1 MVVKAVRNYGV
12 INLSRRY
19 SVLFA
24 FLLLFTTGCD
34 WFGGRDD
41 PEPDVPSD
49 INEIIN
55 LTVSEGVLSPTFTI
69 AETNYSVE
77 VENAIESIR
86 VTATLESNVAT
97 LQINGETAQS
107 GVASNEIALNE
118 GANLINVVAT
128 SESGLSRTVVITVNR
143 AEAEEL
149 SVALTALTLSNIN
162 YSPAFDGGIFQY
174 TATVSSSVDS
184 TVITAVTEDPNATLV
199 YGSQQP
205 VASGV
210 SSQAFE
216 LAVGENQFTVAVH
229 SADGLSSMVYYIT
242 VVREQPLS
250 NNADLNSLSL
260 SEGSLSPVFDSA
272 VIDYSATVNASV
284 ESITVTLEIAD
295 ENAVA
300 TVNGEVVSSQQAS
313 QPIALQQGS
322 NEVSVIVTAEDGTTS
337 KTYSVDVVRLAPP
350 LPSNLIEEN
359 ILISSNYEAL
369 DGFSVVAAHG
379 NTLVVGAPSEDSGS
393 AGVGGDQSDN
403 SKSSSGAVY
412 VFVRELIDGEYQWRQ
427 QAYIKASNPG
437 ASPGAGHS
445 GDLFGLS
452 LAIWDDTLVV
462 GAPYEDS
469 NSTGVNGEQNNEELT
484 NAGAVYV
491 FTRVGEN
498 WTQQAYLKPS
508 TQTVFGTRFGT
519 SVDIHKH
526 EIIVGAPLEN
536 SRSTGVNGDET
547 NTFSRMSGA
556 AYVFKRDANNEW
568 SQNVYLKASTND
580 PSDQFGEVVRIHDGT
595 AAVGSTFESSNAQ
608 GINGDESNN
617 SAQSSGA
624 VWVFSES
631 NGEWAQEAY
640 IKSSN
645 SETQD
650 NFSRGIAMDLFG
662 DRLAVGAW
670 FEDSSS
676 TGIDGDQSDNSAESS
691 GSVYIFEKDGDDW
704 MQTAYIKASNTD
716 AGDSFGY
723 SIALASNKL
732 LVGARREDS
741 GASGINGDESDNS
754 VASAGAGYLFKLENG
769 LWQQTNYIKPS
780 VNQGSSTFASWLAM
794 TNEFIAI
801 DTKTLDSK
809 EVVYVFRE
817 ESEETSR

>member
-1 MVVKAVRNYGV
+1 MMVVKSARNFWV
-12 INLSRRY
+12 VNLTRGY
-19 SVLFA
+19 SIVFA

-34 WFGGRDD
+34 WFGGSDD
-41 PEPDVPSD
+41 PEPEIPSD
-49 INEIIN
+49 INELIA
-55 LTVSEGVLSPTFTI
+55 LSVSEGTLSPAFTI
-69 AETNYSVE
+69 AETNYVVE

-86 VTATLESNVAT
+86 VTATLESDVAT
-97 LQINGETAQS
+97 LQINGEDAVS
-107 GVASNEIALNE
+107 GVASNEIALVE

-128 SESGLSRTVVITVNR
+128 SESGLPRTIVLTVNR
-143 AEAEEL
+143 ALPDEL
-149 SVALTALTLSNIN
+149 SVLLTSLTLTNIT
-162 YSPAFDGGIFQY
+162 YSPTFEGETIEY
-174 TATVSSSVDS
+174 TATVSGDIDS

-205 VASGV
+205 VTSGA

-216 LAVGENQFTVAVH
+216 LAVGENNLAVEVH
-229 SADGLSSMVYYIT
+229 SADEANIKAYYIT
-242 VVREQPLS
+242 VTREQPLS
-250 NNADLNSLSL
+250 NNADLNNLSL
-260 SEGSLSPVFDSA
+260 STGSLSPGFDSGTT
-272 VIDYSATVNASV
+272 DYTSTVNFGV
-284 ESITVTLEIAD
+284 ESVTVTLEIAD

-300 TVNGEVVSSQQAS
+300 TVNGEVVTSQQPS
-313 QPIALQQGS
+313 QPIALQEGNNS
-322 NEVSVIVTAEDGTTS
+322 ISVAVTAEDGTST
-337 KTYSVDVVRLAPP
+337 KAYSVVVVRQAAP

-412 VFVRELIDGEYQWRQ
+412 VFVRELIDDEYQWRQ
-427 QAYIKASNPG
+427 QAYLKASNPG

-452 LAIWDDTLVV
+452 VAIWDDTLVV

-469 NSTGVNGEQNNEELT
+469 NSTGVNSEQNNEELV

-491 FTRVGEN
+491 FIRDGEN

-508 TQTVFGTRFGT
+508 TQTFFGTRFGT

-526 EIIVGAPLEN
+526 EIIVGAPAEN

-608 GINGDESNN
+608 GINGDERNN

-650 NFSRGIAMDLFG
+650 NFSRGIAMDLRG

-670 FEDSSS
+670 FEDSNA
-676 TGIDGDQSDNSAESS
+676 TGVDGDQLDNSSNGS
-691 GSVYIFEKDGDDW
+691 GSVYIFEKDGDQW

-723 SIALASNKL
+723 SISLASNKL

-741 GASGINGDESDNS
+741 GASGVNGDESDNS
-754 VASAGAGYLFKLENG
+754 VASAGAAYLFKLENG
-769 LWQQTNYIKPS
+769 IWQQTNYIKPS
-780 VNQGSSTFASWLAM
+780 VNQGSSTFASRLTM

-817 ESEETSR
+817 ESE

>member
-1 MVVKAVRNYGV
+1 MMVVKSARNFWV
-12 INLSRRY
+12 VNLTRGY
-19 SVLFA
+19 SIVFA

-34 WFGGRDD
+34 WFGGSDD
-41 PEPDVPSD
+41 PEPEIPSD
-49 INEIIN
+49 INELIA
-55 LTVSEGVLSPTFTI
+55 LTVSEGTLSPAFTI
-69 AETNYSVE
+69 AETNYVVE

-86 VTATLESNVAT
+86 VTATLESDVAT
-97 LQINGETAQS
+97 LQINGEDAVS
-107 GVASNEIALNE
+107 GVASNEIALVE

-128 SESGLSRTVVITVNR
+128 SESGLSRTIVLTVNR
-143 AEAEEL
+143 ALPDEL
-149 SVALTALTLSNIN
+149 SVLLTSLTLTNIT
-162 YSPAFDGGIFQY
+162 YSPTFEGETIEY
-174 TATVSSSVDS
+174 TATVSGDIDS

-205 VASGV
+205 VTSGA

-216 LAVGENQFTVAVH
+216 LAVGENNLAVEVH
-229 SADGLSSMVYYIT
+229 SADEANIKAYYIT
-242 VVREQPLS
+242 VTREQPLS
-250 NNADLNSLSL
+250 NNADLNNLSL
-260 SEGSLSPVFDSA
+260 STGSLSPGFDSGTT
-272 VIDYSATVNASV
+272 DYTSTVNFGV
-284 ESITVTLEIAD
+284 ESVSVTLEIAD

-300 TVNGEVVSSQQAS
+300 TVNGEVVTSQQPS
-313 QPIALQQGS
+313 QPIALQEGNNS
-322 NEVSVIVTAEDGTTS
+322 ISVAVTAEDGTST
-337 KTYSVDVVRLAPP
+337 KAYSVVVVRQAAP

-379 NTLVVGAPSEDSGS
+379 NTLVVGAPREDSGS

-412 VFVRELIDGEYQWRQ
+412 VFVRELIDDEYQWRQ
-427 QAYIKASNPG
+427 QAYLKASNPG

-452 LAIWDDTLVV
+452 VAIWDDTLVV

-469 NSTGVNGEQNNEELT
+469 NSTGVNSEQNNEELV

-491 FTRVGEN
+491 FIRDGEN

-508 TQTVFGTRFGT
+508 TQTIFGTRFGT

-526 EIIVGAPLEN
+526 EIIVGAPAEN

-608 GINGDESNN
+608 GINGDERNN

-650 NFSRGIAMDLFG
+650 NFSRGIAMDLRG

-670 FEDSSS
+670 FEDSNA
-676 TGIDGDQSDNSAESS
+676 TGVDGDQLDNSSDGS
-691 GSVYIFEKDGDDW
+691 GSVYIFEKDGDQW

-723 SIALASNKL
+723 SISLASNKL

-754 VASAGAGYLFKLENG
+754 IASAGAAYLFQLENG

-780 VNQGSSTFASWLAM
+780 VNQGSSTFGSRLAI

-817 ESEETSR
+817 ESE